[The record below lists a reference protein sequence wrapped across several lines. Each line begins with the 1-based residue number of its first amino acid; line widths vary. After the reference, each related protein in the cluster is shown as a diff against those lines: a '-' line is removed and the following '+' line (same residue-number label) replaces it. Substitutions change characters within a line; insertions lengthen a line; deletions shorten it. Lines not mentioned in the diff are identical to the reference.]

1 MAKTVECTING
12 TTWHMPA
19 SYRAS
24 RDVAAKVGDPLQ
36 MAIDA
41 HKTGNI
47 NLGMEQ
53 VIDLIAIGV
62 RHAGCGLDR
71 DSIGEAIMD
80 GGLVNYVQVAG
91 EYIGAMVAGGPEK
104 AIKSDAKKD

>member
-1 MAKTVECTING
+1 MAKTVACNLNG
-12 TTWHMPA
+12 TTWQMPA
-19 SYRAS
+19 SYKAS

-36 MAIDA
+36 MAIEA

-53 VIDLIAIGV
+53 VIDLIHIGV
-62 RHAGCGLDR
+62 RHAGCSLER
-71 DSIGEAIMD
+71 DAVGEAIMD

-104 AIKSDAKKD
+104 AVPADAKKG